1 MDSLVNIDNLTFVI
15 TTFKSEETIH
25 NCLDMLPNNVNK
37 IVIENSNNQ
46 ELKINLE
53 QKYQNLKCFVMS
65 DNVGYG
71 KANNYGINKAQ
82 SDYIFILNPDTLLLE
97 NTLNDLFEA
106 LRGEDFSI
114 AAPIDSNEKFKYK
127 FNNKGL
133 AEVDFVKG
141 FAIIINK
148 KKMFNQFFDENFF
161 LYLEEIDLCR
171 NVKNKNGRII
181 IVNTPVKHLGGLS
194 HGNRYDLEMEKSRNW
209 HWMWSTFYYNK
220 KHNGYLYGLVKTLPN
235 FFSSF
240 LKFLI
245 FKLIKKNSKETIYK
259 MRILGLLNSYRL
271 KKSSYRPYNKIK

>member
-25 NCLDMLPNNVNK
+25 SCLDLLPKNVNK

>member
-25 NCLDMLPNNVNK
+25 SCLDLLPKNVNK

-106 LRGEDFSI
+106 LKGEDFSI
-114 AAPIDSNEKFKYK
+114 AAPIDSNEKLKYK

-133 AEVDFVKG
+133 VEVDFVKG
-141 FAIIINK
+141 FALIINK

-171 NVKNKNGRII
+171 NVKSKNGRII
-181 IVNTPVKHLGGLS
+181 IVNTIVKHLGGLS
-194 HGNRYDLEMEKSRNW
+194 HGNRDDIEMEKSRNW
-209 HWMWSTFYYNK
+209 HWMWSKFYYNK

-240 LKFLI
+240 FKFFI
-245 FKLIKKNSKETIYK
+245 FKIIKNNSKETIYK
-259 MRILGLLNSYRL
+259 MRILGLLNSYML